1 MQYYTVIIKTCVSYC
16 LRLLTGGWQIRDT
29 PNLQNS
35 IQLYFSVSSFQAR
48 YIKLFFFLTQFLQNL
63 MLIAKSLMRW
73 KNTDN
78 LIQIF
83 TNRFS
88 YKKTSLMSVILV
100 GKMDFCVQFL
110 IIALF
115 SPRFQTNNEVI
126 SRKQKFPHSLCLNNE
141 LVH

>member
-1 MQYYTVIIKTCVSYC
+1 
-16 LRLLTGGWQIRDT
+16 
-29 PNLQNS
+29 
-35 IQLYFSVSSFQAR
+35 
-48 YIKLFFFLTQFLQNL
+48 

>member
-1 MQYYTVIIKTCVSYC
+1 MSPIVSDYWREVDRSETPPTCKIQFNC
-16 LRLLTGGWQIRDT
+16 IFQFLPFRLGTL
-29 PNLQNS
+29 N
-35 IQLYFSVSSFQAR
+35 YFFS
-48 YIKLFFFLTQFLQNL
+48 LTQFLQNL

-78 LIQIF
+78 LIQIC
-83 TNRFS
+83 TNKDFL
-88 YKKTSLMSVILV
+88 YKKKSLMSVILV

-126 SRKQKFPHSLCLNNE
+126 SWLCSRKQKFTHSLCLKNE